1 MARPTVTQSLGNASE
16 PSIGDLVS
24 QAVKD
29 VSTLFKYQVDL
40 AKVELRDDA
49 QRVGLSAALGGTIM
63 FFGFLI
69 LVMLSFAYAYGL
81 ITAGI
86 WNWAAFLIVA
96 GTWAVLAAICALVI
110 RARLKGIS
118 GLRKTRESGFDFHMV
133 KPVDTNALL
142 DLLSKIEPRRQTTNT
157 GT

>member
-1 MARPTVTQSLGNASE
+1 MARPTVTSPGNTSE

-69 LVMLSFAYAYGL
+69 LVMLSFAYAYAL

-86 WNWAAFLIVA
+86 WSWAAFLIVA

-110 RARLKGIS
+110 RARLKGLT
-118 GLRKTRESGFDFHMV
+118 GLRRTRESV
-133 KPVDTNALL
+133 QE
-142 DLLSKIEPRRQTTNT
+142 DLAMLKRDEETPEQPAIEA
-157 GT
+157 G

>member
-1 MARPTVTQSLGNASE
+1 MARPAATQSLGNASE

-24 QAVKD
+24 TAIKD
-29 VSTLFKYQVDL
+29 ATTLVKYQIDL

-96 GTWAVLAAICALVI
+96 GTWAVLAAICAVVI
-110 RARLKGIS
+110 RARLKGMT
-118 GLRKTRESGFDFHMV
+118 GLRRTRESV
-133 KPVDTNALL
+133 QE
-142 DLLSKIEPRRQTTNT
+142 DLAMLKRDEETPEQPAIEA
-157 GT
+157 G

>member
-1 MARPTVTQSLGNASE
+1 MARPTVTQPPGNTSE

-49 QRVGLSAALGGTIM
+49 KRVGLSAALGGTIM
-63 FFGFLI
+63 FFVFLI
-69 LVMLSFAYAYGL
+69 LVALTFAYAFGL
-81 ITAGI
+81 ITVGI

-96 GTWAVLAAICALVI
+96 GTWVVLAIICALII
-110 RARLKGIS
+110 RARLRGIS
-118 GLRKTRESGFDFHMV
+118 GLRRTRGSVQE
-133 KPVDTNALL
+133 
-142 DLLSKIEPRRQTTNT
+142 DLAMLKQDEETPEQPAIKA
-157 GT
+157 G

>member
-81 ITAGI
+81 ITVGI

-96 GTWAVLAAICALVI
+96 GTWAVLAAICAVVI
-110 RARLKGIS
+110 RARLKGLT
-118 GLRKTRESGFDFHMV
+118 GLRRTRESV
-133 KPVDTNALL
+133 QE
-142 DLLSKIEPRRQTTNT
+142 DLAMLKRDEETPEQPAIEA
-157 GT
+157 G

>member
-1 MARPTVTQSLGNASE
+1 MARPAVTQSQGNASE

-24 QAVKD
+24 TAVKD
-29 VSTLFKYQVDL
+29 VTTLVKYQIDL

-96 GTWAVLAAICALVI
+96 GTWAVLAAICAVVI
-110 RARLKGIS
+110 RARLKGLT
-118 GLRKTRESGFDFHMV
+118 GLRRTRESV
-133 KPVDTNALL
+133 QE
-142 DLLSKIEPRRQTTNT
+142 DLAMLKRDEETPERPAVEA
-157 GT
+157 G

>member
-1 MARPTVTQSLGNASE
+1 MARPTVTQSPGNASE

-81 ITAGI
+81 ITVGI

-96 GTWAVLAAICALVI
+96 GTWGVLSIICALVI
-110 RARLKGIS
+110 WVRLRGFS
-118 GLRKTRESGFDFHMV
+118 GLHRTRESVRD
-133 KPVDTNALL
+133 
-142 DLLSKIEPRRQTTNT
+142 DLAMLKQDEETPAQPAVEA
-157 GT
+157 G

>member
-1 MARPTVTQSLGNASE
+1 MARPAVTQSLGNASE

-24 QAVKD
+24 QAIKD
-29 VSTLFKYQVDL
+29 VTTLVKCEIDL
-40 AKVELRDDA
+40 AKVELRGDA
-49 QRVGLSAALGGTIM
+49 VRVGLAAALGGTIM

-81 ITAGI
+81 ITVGI

-110 RARLKGIS
+110 RARLKGMS
-118 GLRKTRESGFDFHMV
+118 GLRRTRESV
-133 KPVDTNALL
+133 QE
-142 DLLSKIEPRRQTTNT
+142 DLAMLKRDEETPERPAVEA
-157 GT
+157 G